1 MRSPISYLSLLFLL
15 ALATSCSETEKQSQQ
30 MPAPEVDVSQ
40 PIQAVITQWD
50 EYTGRFAAV
59 NQAQIRA
66 RVSGYL
72 QQTTFKDG
80 QAVKKGDVLFIIDQR
95 PFKIALKSAES
106 RFDLAK

>member
-1 MRSPISYLSLLFLL
+1 MRSPTSFFSLLFLL
-15 ALATSCSETEKQSQQ
+15 VLLSSCSEHKNQTQP

-40 PIQAVITQWD
+40 PIQAIITQWD

-72 QQTTFKDG
+72 QQTNFKDG
-80 QAVKKGDVLFIIDQR
+80 QAVRKGDVLFVID
-95 PFKIALKSAES
+95 
-106 RFDLAK
+106 